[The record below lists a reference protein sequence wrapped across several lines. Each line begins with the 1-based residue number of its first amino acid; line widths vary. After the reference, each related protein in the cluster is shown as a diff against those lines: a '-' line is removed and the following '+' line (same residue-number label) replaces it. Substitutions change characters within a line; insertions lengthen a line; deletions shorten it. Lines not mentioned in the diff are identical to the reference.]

1 MGCLAHRGAAALAAL
16 SLAILAAA
24 CVGGPGAPD
33 TTVNDVTQMNPIA
46 VERVVQPRTIAEV
59 QKLVASHNGPISI
72 GGARHSM
79 GGQIATEGA
88 LELDMRQLDR
98 VVSFDPDAHT
108 ITVEAG
114 ITWRALQNVIDP
126 KDLSLRIMQ
135 SYANFT
141 VGGSLSV
148 NAHGRY
154 VNQGPIIRS
163 VRAIQVVLAD
173 GRLVDA
179 SPSENADV
187 FYGVIGGYGGL
198 GVIVTATLDLV
209 PNDKLETQVR
219 EVPLAEYRSFFERE
233 VRASP
238 AAVMHNG
245 DFYPPKYDTVTA
257 ITYAKT
263 DREVTVPERLQ
274 PEHASYWKDRLEMW
288 WLSEGPFGKSLR
300 EHFVEHWRLR
310 NDSVVW
316 RNHEASYDAA
326 DLEPWS
332 RAHTTYVLQEYF
344 VPVAQFDTFAPR
356 LVEIL
361 KRYDVNVI
369 NVSIRH
375 AGADPGSLLAWA
387 REECFAFVIYYKQG
401 LGEEQQTAVGLWTR
415 ELIEAA
421 LASGGTYYLPYQI
434 LATDDQFR
442 RGYPRAGE
450 FFALKAK
457 LDSTYKFRNKLW
469 DRYFPPPDAAQR
481 ARDDTAIHESLRA
494 RPGYLREESQTFLT
508 LPEWYIVFSA
518 DEQSRRSSDSLPSH
532 FPYFTSIA
540 QFWGRYRHVS
550 GPARASGSSNF
561 GYNTMIWVIGLSYS
575 TGYAASGAYEETLG
589 RLTEWISLGGDPS
602 RREAD
607 DLFMAEATRDYAQFI
622 HATPWYAYPFW
633 TKLCDYWALD
643 RGASHWS
650 VRRVERKFA
659 TTLGMG
665 VKAGWGKAIGFGT
678 GATYAPEDLEIQA
691 WIRSRDTDF
700 AAESGIRVLEPLG
713 ADSELVSIA
722 RYDAFRRALAV
733 LAERKATLVEIAGNR
748 RILVTVI
755 APANWD
761 DARLY
766 GDVVDEWPILTDP
779 ERKRVALVVEVARL
793 TDLVSELDTA
803 PLALDH
809 IYDY

>member
-1 MGCLAHRGAAALAAL
+1 
-16 SLAILAAA
+16 
-24 CVGGPGAPD
+24 
-33 TTVNDVTQMNPIA
+33 
-46 VERVVQPRTIAEV
+46 
-59 QKLVASHNGPISI
+59 
-72 GGARHSM
+72 
-79 GGQIATEGA
+79 
-88 LELDMRQLDR
+88 
-98 VVSFDPDAHT
+98 
-108 ITVEAG
+108 
-114 ITWRALQNVIDP
+114 
-126 KDLSLRIMQ
+126 
-135 SYANFT
+135 
-141 VGGSLSV
+141 
-148 NAHGRY
+148 
-154 VNQGPIIRS
+154 
-163 VRAIQVVLAD
+163 
-173 GRLVDA
+173 
-179 SPSENADV
+179 
-187 FYGVIGGYGGL
+187 
-198 GVIVTATLDLV
+198 
-209 PNDKLETQVR
+209 
-219 EVPLAEYRSFFERE
+219 
-233 VRASP
+233 
-238 AAVMHNG
+238 
-245 DFYPPKYDTVTA
+245 
-257 ITYAKT
+257 
-263 DREVTVPERLQ
+263 
-274 PEHASYWKDRLEMW
+274 
-288 WLSEGPFGKSLR
+288 
-300 EHFVEHWRLR
+300 
-310 NDSVVW
+310 
-316 RNHEASYDAA
+316 
-326 DLEPWS
+326 
-332 RAHTTYVLQEYF
+332 
-344 VPVAQFDTFAPR
+344 
-356 LVEIL
+356 
-361 KRYDVNVI
+361 
-369 NVSIRH
+369 
-375 AGADPGSLLAWA
+375 
-387 REECFAFVIYYKQG
+387 
-401 LGEEQQTAVGLWTR
+401 
-415 ELIEAA
+415 
-421 LASGGTYYLPYQI
+421 
-434 LATDDQFR
+434 
-442 RGYPRAGE
+442 
-450 FFALKAK
+450 
-457 LDSTYKFRNKLW
+457 
-469 DRYFPPPDAAQR
+469 
-481 ARDDTAIHESLRA
+481 LRA

>member
-1 MGCLAHRGAAALAAL
+1 MGDLAHRWHGVLAALASAL
-16 SLAILAAA
+16 LGAA
-24 CVGGPGAPD
+24 CIGAGGLPG

-46 VERVVQPRTIAEV
+46 VERVVQPRSIAEV
-59 QKLVASHNGPISI
+59 QKLVASHPGPISI

-88 LELDMRQLDR
+88 LALDMRALDH
-98 VVSFDPDAHT
+98 VIAFDPEARS
-108 ITVEAG
+108 ISVEAG
-114 ITWRALQNVIDP
+114 ITWRAIQNVIDP

-179 SPSENADV
+179 SPTQNPDI

-198 GVIVTATLDLV
+198 GVIVTATLELV
-209 PNDKLETQVR
+209 PNDRLETHVR
-219 EVPLAEYRSFFERE
+219 EVPIGEYRSFFERE
-233 VRASP
+233 VRSSP
-238 AAVMHNG
+238 DTVMHNG
-245 DFYPPKYDTVTA
+245 DFYPPHYDTVTA
-257 ITYAKT
+257 ITYTKT
-263 DREVTVPERLQ
+263 DREVTVRKRLQ
-274 PEHASYWKDRLEMW
+274 PEHASYWKERFALFW
-288 WLSEGPFGKSLR
+288 ISEGPFGGSLR
-300 EHFVEHWRLR
+300 EHFLEKWRLR
-310 NDSVVW
+310 NKSVVW
-316 RNHEASYDAA
+316 RNYEASYDVA
-326 DLEPWS
+326 DVEPWS
-332 RAHTTYVLQEYF
+332 RRHTTYVLQEYF
-344 VPVAQFDTFAPR
+344 VPVAEFDAFTPK

-361 KRYDVNVI
+361 KRYDVNAI

-375 AGADPGSLLAWA
+375 ASADPGSLLAWA
-387 REECFAFVIYYKQG
+387 RQECFAFVLFYKQP
-401 LGEEQQTAVGLWTR
+401 LDKEANTSVGLWTR

-421 LASGGTYYLPYQI
+421 LAAGGSYYLPYQI

-442 RGYPRAGE
+442 RAYPRAGE
-450 FFALKAK
+450 FFARKAK
-457 LDSTYKFRNKLW
+457 LDPTNKFRNKLW
-469 DRYFPPPDAAQR
+469 DRYFTPPQAAER
-481 ARDDTAIHESLRA
+481 ARDDAAIRERLRA

-508 LPEWYIVFSA
+508 LPEWYIVYSA
-518 DEQSRRSSDSLPSH
+518 DEQGLRSLDSLPSH
-532 FPYFTSIA
+532 FPYFSSIG

-561 GYNTMIWVIGLSYS
+561 GYNAMIWVIGLSYS
-575 TGYAASGAYEETLG
+575 VGYAASGAYEETLG
-589 RLTEWISLGGDPS
+589 RVTEWVSLGGDPAL
-602 RREAD
+602 READ

-633 TKLCDYWALD
+633 TKLRAYWALD
-643 RGASHWS
+643 RSGSHWS

-665 VKAGWGKAIGFGT
+665 VKAGWGKAIGLGT
-678 GATYAPEDLEIQA
+678 GAAYAPEDLEIQA
-691 WIRSRDTDF
+691 WIRSREPDF
-700 AAESGIRVLEPLG
+700 GAGSGIRVLETLG
-713 ADSELVSIA
+713 PDSELVSIA
-722 RYDAFRRALAV
+722 RYDPFRHALAV
-733 LAERKATLVEIAGNR
+733 LAERKASLVEVAGNR

-755 APANWD
+755 APADWD

-766 GDVVDEWPILTDP
+766 GDVIDEWPILTDP
-779 ERKRVALVVEVARL
+779 EHKRVALVVEVGRL
-793 TDLVSELDTA
+793 TDVLGELGAA